1 MNENEK
7 SSDVGEGVIGEA
19 AVEVEELDIG
29 GLVDRIEILEER
41 QKDAFKIF
49 GFIYT
54 FLQSNR
60 FIKSARKMRKLLGE
74 GGEYSE

>member
-1 MNENEK
+1 MNENGK
-7 SSDVGEGVIGEA
+7 SADVGDGVIGEA

-29 GLVDRIEILEER
+29 GLVDRIEILEQR

-49 GFIYT
+49 GFIYS

-60 FIKSARKMRKLLGE
+60 FIKSARKMQKLLGE
-74 GGEYSE
+74 SGDYSG

>member
-1 MNENEK
+1 VNENEK
-7 SSDVGEGVIGEA
+7 SGDVGDGVIGEA

-29 GLVDRIEILEER
+29 GLVDRIEILEQR

-49 GFIYT
+49 DFIYN

-60 FIKSARKMRKLLGE
+60 FIKSARKMQKLLGE
-74 GGEYSE
+74 SGDYSE